1 MDNRLI
7 LVNLL
12 IRLGVAA
19 AISSVL
25 VRARRFRVLLFREER
40 TLAEKMELVFIVSTP
55 ILLGVLVRHWVRNFL
70 AADIGFEGA
79 ILMGVI
85 GGRLAGATGGALV
98 SLPALFLGEWLTLPM
113 NILAGLLAGL
123 LRHIAGDRE
132 AIWSFSPLFDLS
144 IYRWIRRSIRKSFID
159 WQTSFFFLILGLE
172 FVRIQL
178 HRLFPRRIF
187 ALDSDNG
194 WVTLA
199 IYAGT
204 VMSVAI
210 ALKVLNNV
218 RIEMKLEQ
226 QERLLLQARMEAL
239 QSQINPHFLFNTLNS
254 VSSLVRRDPD
264 SAREMIVKLGNIL
277 RRLLRKGDSFVPLRE
292 EVEFLDDYLDIEVA
306 RFGRDKLNVV
316 KELEPASL
324 DHLVPSMILQPLV
337 ENAIKHGFAL
347 KVDGGSIYIRSRNTG
362 HRVVIEVEDDGVGMP
377 TTGASASSGTGI
389 GMLNVTERLQV
400 VYGDAAEITIESQPG
415 RGTLVRLVLPVLQA
429 EEMGGS
435 VAGAI
440 YEERSSTSR

>member
-1 MDNRLI
+1 M
-7 LVNLL
+7 L

-40 TLAEKMELVFIVSTP
+40 TFSEKLEIVLIVGTP
-55 ILLGVLVRHWVRNFL
+55 IALGVLARHWVHNFY
-70 AADIGFEGA
+70 AADIAFEGA

-85 GGRLAGATGGALV
+85 GGRLVGTAGGVLVALP
-98 SLPALFLGEWLTLPM
+98 SLFWGEWLALPM
-113 NILAGLLAGL
+113 YVFAGAAAGMV
-123 LRHIAGDRE
+123 RHIAQDRE

-144 IYRWIRRSIRKSFID
+144 IYHWIRRSIRKSFID

-172 FVRIQL
+172 FVHIQL
-178 HRLFPRRIF
+178 HLEWPRRIF
-187 ALDSDNG
+187 ALYSPNL
-194 WVTLA
+194 WVKFA

-204 VMSVAI
+204 VMAVAI

-254 VSSLVRRDPD
+254 ISSLVRGNPE
-264 SAREMIVKLGNIL
+264 SARDMIVKLGNIL

-292 EVEFLDDYLDIEVA
+292 ELEFLDDYLDIEVA
-306 RFGRDKLNVV
+306 RFGRDKLKVV

-337 ENAIKHGFAL
+337 ENAVKHGFST
-347 KVDGGSIYIRSRNTG
+347 KVESGSIYLRSRTADQ
-362 HRVVIEVEDDGVGMP
+362 RLVIEVEDDGVGMP
-377 TTGASASSGTGI
+377 LKGASASSGTGI
-389 GMLNVTERLQV
+389 GMQNVTERLQV
-400 VYGDAAEITIESQPG
+400 LYGDTAEITVESQPN
-415 RGTLVRLVLPVLQA
+415 RGTLVRLVLPVVNA

-435 VAGAI
+435 VVGAI
-440 YEERSSTSR
+440 YEERSNTAR

>member
-7 LVNLL
+7 LVTLL
-12 IRLGVAA
+12 VRLGVAA

-40 TLAEKMELVFIVSTP
+40 TLAEKIELVCIVSTP

-70 AADIGFEGA
+70 AADIAFEGA

-85 GGRLAGATGGALV
+85 GGRLAGAAGGALV

-113 NILAGLLAGL
+113 NVLAGLLAGL

-144 IYRWIRRSIRKSFID
+144 IYHWIRRSIRKSFID
-159 WQTSFFFLILGLE
+159 WQTSFFFLILALE
-172 FVRIQL
+172 FVRIHL
-178 HRLFPRRIF
+178 YRAFPRRIF
-187 ALDSDNG
+187 ALDSDNL

-204 VMSVAI
+204 VMAVAI

-292 EVEFLDDYLDIEVA
+292 EIEFLDDYLDIEVT
-306 RFGRDKLNVV
+306 RFGRDKLKVV

-324 DHLVPSMILQPLV
+324 DLLVPSMILQPLV
-337 ENAIKHGFAL
+337 ENAVKHGFSP
-347 KVDGGSIYIRSRNTG
+347 KVDSGSIHIRSRNASD
-362 HRVVIEVEDDGVGMP
+362 RLILEVEDDGIGMP
-377 TTGASASSGTGI
+377 ASGASRIPGTGI
-389 GMLNVTERLQV
+389 GILNVTERLQV
-400 VYGDAAEITIESQPG
+400 VYGDAAEITIQSQPNH
-415 RGTLVRLVLPVLQA
+415 GTLVRLVLPVLQA

-440 YEERSSTSR
+440 YEARSSTSR

>member
-1 MDNRLI
+1 MDQRLI
-7 LVNLL
+7 LVTLL

-40 TLAEKMELVFIVSTP
+40 TLTEKFEIVLIVGIP
-55 ILLGVLVRHWVRNFL
+55 IALGVLVRGWVRNFL
-70 AADIGFEGA
+70 AADLAFEGA
-79 ILMGVI
+79 ILMGI
-85 GGRLAGATGGALV
+85 IAGRFAGAMGGVLVALP
-98 SLPALFLGEWLTLPM
+98 SLILGEWLAMPVYV
-113 NILAGLLAGL
+113 LAGLAAGM
-123 LRHIAGDRE
+123 LRHIAPERE

-144 IYRWIRRSIRKSFID
+144 IYHWIRRSIRKSLID

-172 FVRIQL
+172 FIRLQL
-178 HRLFPRRIF
+178 HHVFPHLIY
-187 ALDSDNG
+187 ALDSSNL
-194 WVTLA
+194 WVKLA

-204 VMSVAI
+204 VMAVAI
-210 ALKVLNNV
+210 PLKVLNNV

-254 VSSLVRRDPD
+254 ISSLVRAKPD

-292 EVEFLDDYLDIEVA
+292 EIEFLDDYLDIEVA
-306 RFGRDKLNVV
+306 RFGRDKLKVV
-316 KELEPASL
+316 KELEPESL

-337 ENAIKHGFAL
+337 ENAVKHGFSS
-347 KVDGGSIYIRSRNTG
+347 KVEAGSIYLRSRRAE
-362 HRVVIEVEDDGVGMP
+362 HRLVIEVEDDGVGMAE
-377 TTGASASSGTGI
+377 ASASSGTGI
-389 GMLNVTERLQV
+389 GMVNVTERLQV
-400 VYGDAAEITIESQPG
+400 VYGDAAEINVESAPN
-415 RGTLVRLVLPVLQA
+415 RGTMIRLVLPVLET
-429 EEMGGS
+429 EELGGS
-435 VAGAI
+435 VLGAI